1 MADELILNPIPTTDI
16 QGVDEV
22 IKSYTEYRIPD
33 YSKFL
38 KELQDM
44 SVSLNADPSAFGL
57 SSLNVQISQV
67 DSFKTRAA
75 AILGIAITNESR
87 IEVWSKK
94 INAIYKR
101 EFDSRLPKPPIRDF
115 SNKEL
120 REAACNTL
128 LSDLKKAVEVIE
140 GSLLQAKAFTKFV
153 QNALDKLDST
163 NKNISRQITVL
174 QIQVDV
180 GEIQRRSS
188 SSNKF
193 NIE

>member
-1 MADELILNPIPTTDI
+1 MDEIKLEPVPTSSI

-22 IKSYTEYRIPD
+22 IKTYSKYKIPD

-38 KELQDM
+38 RELQDM
-44 SVSLNADPSAFGL
+44 GVSLNEDPSAFGL
-57 SSLNVQISQV
+57 SSLNVQIAKV
-67 DSFKTRAA
+67 DAQKTRTA

-94 INAIYKR
+94 LNAIYKR
-101 EFDSRLPKPPIRDF
+101 EFDSRLPKSPIREF

-128 LSDLKKAVEVIE
+128 LSELTKAIDAVD
-140 GSLLQAKAFTKFV
+140 GSLAQAKAFTKFV
-153 QNALDKLDST
+153 QNTLDKLDST

-174 QIQVDV
+174 QIQIDV
-180 GEIQRRSS
+180 GEIQRKENQSKKYTI
-188 SSNKF
+188 N
-193 NIE
+193 E